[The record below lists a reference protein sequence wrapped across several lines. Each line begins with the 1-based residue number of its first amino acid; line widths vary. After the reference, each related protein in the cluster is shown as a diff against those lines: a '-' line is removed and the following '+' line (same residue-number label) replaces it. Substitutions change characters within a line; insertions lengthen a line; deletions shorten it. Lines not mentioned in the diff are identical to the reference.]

1 MNHDIVIV
9 SLGSG
14 DPDLLN
20 SRTLETLRSTQCLIL
35 RTSRHPFSLWLE
47 NNHISYSSCDDLY
60 ESSEDFDDL
69 DRRIASFLLQ
79 QADVCSL
86 VYAVTDAT
94 MDRSVR
100 TLVRMSSGPASVSII
115 PGIGISSL
123 HLSHALPYLDDSGVT
138 VIPAYDFAD
147 TGFYDPNQSVLI
159 TELDNPLLAG
169 QIKIRLSVALDDEY
183 RIVLLND
190 QDAPVLIPLY
200 ELDRYHHID
209 HRTAVLV
216 PSSGYMNRNHFVMND
231 LISIMEKLR
240 SPEGC
245 PWDKQ
250 QTHKSLQP
258 YLVEEAWECV
268 AAIDQDDMDHLCEEL
283 GDLLFQ
289 IVFHSSVAQ
298 SFDEFSLNDVLTSV
312 CGKMIR
318 RHPHVFSGLSI
329 QDADSV
335 AVSWEKIKQKETGH
349 LKITDSL
356 EDVSSGLPSL
366 KYAAKSL
373 KKLCQSDQFSRPSLQ
388 ILSDIRQIADH
399 FAAEPD
405 HIAETDIGRF
415 LLLCSELCCSLHV
428 DGELVLHQAVDS
440 LKNKLR
446 QVESRLHN
454 DGKSLEHL
462 TFSELGVYL
471 QCVEGEIE

>member
-20 SRTLETLRSTQCLIL
+20 SRTLEAVRSTQCLIL
-35 RTSRHPFSLWLE
+35 RTSRHPFSVWLE
-47 NNHISYSSCDDLY
+47 DNHIAYSSCDDLY

-79 QADVCSL
+79 QAHVCSL

-100 TLVRMSSGPASVSII
+100 TLIGMSSGESSVSII
-115 PGIGISSL
+115 PGIGTSNL
-123 HLSHALPYLDDSGVT
+123 YLSRVLPYLNDSGII
-138 VIPAYDFAD
+138 VISAYDFAD
-147 TGFYDPNQSVLI
+147 SGLYDPNYSVLI

-169 QIKIRLSVALDDEY
+169 QIKIMLSETLDDEY
-183 RIVLLND
+183 RILLLDD
-190 QDAPVLIPLY
+190 QNTPVPVSLY
-200 ELDRYHHID
+200 ELDRYHVD

-216 PSSGYMNRNHFVMND
+216 PSSGFMNRNHFVMND
-231 LISIMEKLR
+231 LVSIMEKLR
-240 SPEGC
+240 GPEGC

-250 QTHKSLQP
+250 QTHQSLRP

-289 IVFHSSVAQ
+289 IVFHSSVAK

-312 CGKMIR
+312 CRKMIR
-318 RHPHVFSGLSI
+318 RHPHVFSGLNI
-329 QDADSV
+329 KDADSV
-335 AVSWEKIKQKETGH
+335 AVSWENIKQRETGH
-349 LKITDSL
+349 FKTTDSL

-366 KYAAKSL
+366 KYAVKSL
-373 KKLCQSDQFSRPSLQ
+373 KKLRQTDQFSRSSFQ
-388 ILSDIRQIADH
+388 ILSDIRLLADQ
-399 FAAEPD
+399 FTTDPD
-405 HIAETDIGRF
+405 HIGETDLGRF
-415 LLLCSELCCSLHV
+415 LLLCSELCCSLHI
-428 DGELVLHQAVDS
+428 DGELILHQTVDC
-440 LKNKLR
+440 LKNRLR
-446 QVESRLHN
+446 QVEKQLIN
-454 DGKSLEHL
+454 DGKSLELL

-471 QCVEGEIE
+471 QYVEGEIE